1 MEVVSRP
8 AADRQGKVLALIHHC
23 LKVSGAKA
31 AVRKK
36 NMVEEV
42 REMLFKLKSI
52 RCMMSR

>member
-1 MEVVSRP
+1 MVSRP

-36 NMVEEV
+36 KHGGGSKGNA
-42 REMLFKLKSI
+42 L
-52 RCMMSR
+52 